1 MKLIQES
8 RALMRIIIRVILV
21 IICLSVVSAL
31 GIRFYRELKVNRT
44 ASVEKDQLNLIKE
57 VMDIVKKSYVEEID
71 NKKLIQG
78 AIDGMLSQL
87 DPHSA
92 FMTPE
97 PYKEMKVNMAGSFGG
112 LGIEINIKD
121 AKLTVISP
129 IEDTP
134 AWRAGLKPNDHIW
147 KIDAKPT
154 MGLSINQSVSLMRG
168 EKGTRV
174 TLHVMREGEKK
185 PLTFPLIRDIIKTK
199 SMKSRTLVPGY
210 GYIRIIQF
218 QERTGD
224 DFINA
229 LKNLHAENPDG
240 LKGLVL
246 DLRNNPGG
254 LVDTAAQV
262 ADRFIGEGKDDG
274 TIVTMKGRA
283 AAAKISHFAKVGVK
297 EPHYPIVVLINGG
310 SASASEILAGALQDN
325 GRAIVMGTQSYGK
338 GSVQSVIP
346 LRDGYGL
353 KITTARYYTPK
364 GRSIQAQGI
373 TPDVTV
379 GQMDLTK
386 KADSPVKDP
395 NEETK
400 HEFREKDLQNHFKGE
415 SEKEA
420 PKKAEPLQKPKEPLK
435 KTSLS
440 GSPADDLANDYQL
453 SRSLEMLKGL
463 DVFSTMAKGKAAAG
477 PTLAPAGGAAK

>member
-1 MKLIQES
+1 
-8 RALMRIIIRVILV
+8 MRNIIKVILV

-31 GIRFYRELKVNRT
+31 GVRLYRGLKINRS
-44 ASVEKDQLNLIKE
+44 ASVEKDQIKLIKE
-57 VMDIVKKSYVEEID
+57 VMDIVKKSYVEEVD

-78 AIDGMLSQL
+78 AIDGMLSKL

-121 AKLTVISP
+121 GKLTVISP

-154 MGLSINQSVSLMRG
+154 AGLSIQQSVALMRG
-168 EKGTRV
+168 EKGTKV
-174 TLHVMREGEKK
+174 TLHVVREGEKK
-185 PLTFPLIRDIIKTK
+185 SLTFPLIRDIIKTK
-199 SMKSRTLVPGY
+199 SMRSRTLVPGY
-210 GYIRIIQF
+210 GYIRIVQF
-218 QERTGD
+218 QERTGE
-224 DFINA
+224 DFVNA

-325 GRAIVMGTQSYGK
+325 GRAIIMGTQSYGK

-353 KITTARYYTPK
+353 KITTALYYTPK
-364 GRSIQAQGI
+364 GRSIQAKGI
-373 TPDVTV
+373 TPDVIV
-379 GQMDLTK
+379 GQADLSK
-386 KADSPVKDP
+386 KPDLPAKDP
-395 NEETK
+395 NEEAK
-400 HEFREKDLQNHFKGE
+400 HDFREKDLQNHFKGD
-415 SEKEA
+415 SEIKA
-420 PKKAEPLQKPKEPLK
+420 PEKAVPLQKTKEPLK
-435 KTSLS
+435 KTP
-440 GSPADDLANDYQL
+440 GAESPADDLTKDYQL

-463 DVFSTMAKGKAAAG
+463 DVFNTITQGKAAAK
-477 PTLAPAGGAAK
+477 PAVAPSGGAAK